1 MNIYRL
7 QNPLVGHNDERFGPR
22 FPAVNRTYTK
32 ELRQLFRQVADD
44 KNISIKEGVYTSLGG
59 PCYETV
65 AELKALHMLGTDA
78 IGMSTA
84 HEALVANYCG
94 MKVLAIALITNVS
107 IMDDESDEIPNHE
120 EVLETANIRAND
132 LQALIMEFVKRQ
144 A

>member
-84 HEALVANYCG
+84 HEALVATYCG

-107 IMDDESDEIPNHE
+107 IMDDESDEMPNHE